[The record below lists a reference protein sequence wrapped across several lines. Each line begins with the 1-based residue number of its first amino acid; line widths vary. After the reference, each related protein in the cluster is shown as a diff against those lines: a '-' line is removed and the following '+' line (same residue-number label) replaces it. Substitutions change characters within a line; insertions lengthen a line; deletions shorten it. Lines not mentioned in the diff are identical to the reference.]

1 MADCSCIKGEGS
13 FNFEL
18 KAISSSLLVYT
29 DLSDWMEH
37 PNYKNP
43 SNYTLTIQPP
53 HGTEVDIL
61 IDVTKANKLTPKIIL
76 GVEGELPDGIYCM
89 KLTNCGYTYTKYA
102 AVVRQLECCADKLFM
117 EGKDTKELDELIRL
131 IKVSVEFQNTSEA
144 QELYKQAEKIT
155 KMNLCYCH

>member
-43 SNYTLTIQPP
+43 SDYMLTIQSP
-53 HGTEVDIL
+53 HSTEVDIM
-61 IDVTKANKLTPKIIL
+61 IDVTKANKLTPAML
-76 GVEGELPDGIYCM
+76 GKEGELPDGIYCM
-89 KLTNCGYTYTKYA
+89 KLTNCGYT
-102 AVVRQLECCADKLFM
+102 
-117 EGKDTKELDELIRL
+117 
-131 IKVSVEFQNTSEA
+131 
-144 QELYKQAEKIT
+144 
-155 KMNLCYCH
+155 

>member
-43 SNYTLTIQPP
+43 SNYMLTIQPP
-53 HGTEVDIL
+53 HSTEVDIM
-61 IDVTKANKLTPKIIL
+61 IDVTKANKITPTML
-76 GVEGELPDGIYCM
+76 GKEGELPDGIYCM
-89 KLTNCGYTYTKYA
+89 KLTNCGYTYTKYVA
-102 AVVRQLECCADKLFM
+102 IVRRLECCADKLFM
-117 EGKDTKELDELIRL
+117 ENKDTKELDELIRL
-131 IKVSVEFQNTSEA
+131 IKVSVEFNNISEA
-144 QELYKQAEKIT
+144 QELYKQAEKII
-155 KMNLCYCH
+155 KVNLCYC